1 MVWSMWTSSLERT
14 FFGKRLGKILPRHLR
29 QVGQRDLH
37 EQSSPPLKYGDG
49 PRPWGSWYSW
59 MFILAISNS
68 HGKWS
73 STDSSQSNRSTWVP
87 HAWFL
92 GRYSTV
98 GDGIIGKTTCHMS
111 PCIGLDQV
119 FADHV
124 LTVIYCIHCIRF
136 ISSQPPEWHP
146 ILELFDGADN
156 VLPDL
161 PELCPTSGSSDLSD
175 RPSCRTSAQRRY
187 IITN

>member
-1 MVWSMWTSSLERT
+1 
-14 FFGKRLGKILPRHLR
+14 
-29 QVGQRDLH
+29 
-37 EQSSPPLKYGDG
+37 
-49 PRPWGSWYSW
+49 

-136 ISSQPPEWHP
+136 ISSHP
-146 ILELFDGADN
+146 LNDTPFWNCLM
-156 VLPDL
+156 VLIMYCQICLSYAQLPAVAICLIDL
-161 PELCPTSGSSDLSD
+161 HAALLPRDDT
-175 RPSCRTSAQRRY
+175 
-187 IITN
+187 